1 MTICVKQGSAY
12 LNEIYDSII
21 EDLQIEF
28 IYCKNREKEECG

>member
-1 MTICVKQGSAY
+1 MTICVKQESAY